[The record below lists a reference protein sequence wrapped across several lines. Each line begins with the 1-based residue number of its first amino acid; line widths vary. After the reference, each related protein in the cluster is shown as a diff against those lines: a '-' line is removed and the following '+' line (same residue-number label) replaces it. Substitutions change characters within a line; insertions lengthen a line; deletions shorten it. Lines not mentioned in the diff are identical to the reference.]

1 MLRENSREMS
11 ACPGRLWMHVE
22 LRLQPAPEPSDRAR
36 THLHVNIKLWALALV
51 QEDLSSPGA
60 PCSSSTHTS
69 TLPAPLLLTQR
80 VAVPYDE
87 EQNWNSDL

>member
-1 MLRENSREMS
+1 
-11 ACPGRLWMHVE
+11 MHVE

-36 THLHVNIKLWALALV
+36 THLHVNIKLWALAVV

-60 PCSSSTHTS
+60 PCSGSTHTS

-80 VAVPYDE
+80 VAVPYDK